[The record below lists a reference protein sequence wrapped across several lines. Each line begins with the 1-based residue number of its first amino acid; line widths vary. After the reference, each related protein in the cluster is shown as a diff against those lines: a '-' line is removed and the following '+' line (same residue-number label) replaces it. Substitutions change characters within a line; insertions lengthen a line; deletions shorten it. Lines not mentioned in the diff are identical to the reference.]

1 MTGLS
6 AWRWSPLAIPCAR
19 PRARSLPRRW
29 AAPWSVAVALA
40 LAACQSSEIP
50 PWLQGE
56 TAGRPPSEATRMPVQ
71 RPQTPP
77 SPLSQ
82 VRPRPV
88 PHAESPTQRMP
99 PAGQY
104 PEPPFPLPTIP
115 FPPADDG
122 NRATAPG
129 AEPQL
134 SFVPLLSRA
143 PKAGTA
149 AAAPRSTI
157 PPPLSKDIV
166 RVALLLPL
174 SGANADLGKAMLDAA
189 QMAVFDFADSRFE
202 LLSHDT
208 RGTAAGAAAAASVAI
223 GDGASVILGPLLAA
237 SVRAVAPV
245 ARAANVPVVAFSSDR
260 SVAGNGV
267 YTLGFLPSAE
277 IRRIVSF
284 ARAQGIIRFA
294 ALAPE
299 NAYGETVV
307 GAFEDAVAANG
318 GTVTRIQFYDPG
330 AEDFTEPVRALA
342 NYSTRRQALLD
353 QRRALEGRD
362 DEVSKHA
369 LKRLERLQTIGELP
383 FDALLVADG
392 GKRLQ
397 TIAAL
402 LPFFDIDPSKVR
414 MLGTGQWDERG
425 IGAEPALIGG
435 WFAAPPPSARSDF
448 ETAFRA
454 LYGKNPPR
462 LATLAYD
469 ATALAA
475 VLARSDKGPDF
486 SATAITSSS
495 GFWGRDGIFRFLPQG
510 TAERGL
516 AVMRVTRHGAEI
528 ISRAPETFQAAI
540 N

>member
-1 MTGLS
+1 VS
-6 AWRWSPLAIPCAR
+6 
-19 PRARSLPRRW
+19 
-29 AAPWSVAVALA
+29 WSVAVALT

-56 TAGRPPSEATRMPVQ
+56 TAGRPPSEATRVPAQ

-88 PHAESPTQRMP
+88 PLVEPPTQRMP
-99 PAGQY
+99 PVAGPRTAPAGQY

-115 FPPADDG
+115 FPPTDDG
-122 NRATAPG
+122 ARAAAPG

-143 PKAGTA
+143 TKAGTA
-149 AAAPRSTI
+149 AAAPRSTV

-166 RVALLLPL
+166 RVALLLPI

-202 LLSHDT
+202 LLGHDT
-208 RGTAAGAAAAASVAI
+208 RGTADGAVAAASVAI
-223 GDGASVILGPLLAA
+223 GDGASLILGPLLAA

-260 SVAGNGV
+260 SVAGDGV

-284 ARAQGIIRFA
+284 ARSKGISRFA

-318 GTVTRIQFYDPG
+318 GTVTRVQFYDPG

-342 NYSTRRQALLD
+342 NYSSRRQALLD

-402 LPFFDIDPSKVR
+402 LPFFDIDPAKVR

-435 WFAAPPPSARSDF
+435 WFAAPPPSARGDF

-486 SATAITSSS
+486 SASAITSSS